1 MTTSKEPSVEIDN
14 LYVTSAKN
22 DDTEHMMDLY
32 DEIKNEDDEKPRIK
46 PCTLKHNPR
55 MKFYWRMVAGLH
67 ELGHSIA
74 RILLYF
80 TTFKCFK
87 SNEK

>member
-1 MTTSKEPSVEIDN
+1 MDTLNVMSNINTTTSETD
-14 LYVTSAKN
+14 
-22 DDTEHMMDLY
+22 HMMDLY
-32 DEIKNEDDEKPRIK
+32 DEIPDENHGTPKVK

-55 MKFYWRMVAGLH
+55 MQFYWRMVAGLH

-74 RILLYF
+74 RLTVYLAS
-80 TTFKCFK
+80 FKCFK